1 MSTIKVIA
9 PLSPAGEF
17 PIADANNIS
26 LGSGGNTPKSGSVA
40 AAVSE
45 LQQELGITAGVE
57 GSVSAKLDYVK
68 DNLDSKTS
76 TTEITDTI
84 NEALTELKSLL
95 GNTTDNPSLFTALK
109 DLADDLNTLQEY
121 IGRDTTEGLTKVLD
135 TIYTRTGTLV
145 ECLGDT
151 DEGIIGYINAMV
163 SSIDSLLTKFE
174 SSIGSTNANFS
185 SLTENLLNKFGSFE
199 SAVNESLDSLTNTVS
214 DIVEDNEG
222 VLLAA
227 LGVSGDEN
235 VKGLIDNLTG
245 KVDTLTDSVG
255 TDVSSAVGTINA
267 NLGTY
272 DEGKNVKTTIEDE
285 SNSIKEALSDLRSHM
300 NTMLPPTLDV
310 EHSGGDSVYQ
320 YNLALDLTITAKVNR
335 PLEDPLALYINGTPI
350 EYDEHYGFNGST
362 YRASWQVTCPDK
374 TALPYKAQ
382 ATVQIVNKNDS
393 RLVYNEKV
401 VNCTFGAMIY
411 TWVGTK
417 NNIIPGTGSQTQNKL
432 SAGHPG
438 NISFICT
445 DQYCYYACPVS
456 YGEPTFSVG
465 GQVGGFT
472 RLTETQMIGELSY
485 NIYRSNQA
493 QLNSVTVNIK

>member
-174 SSIGSTNANFS
+174 SSISFS
-185 SLTENLLNKFGSFE
+185 RVSIAFLLSIISAASFIP
-199 SAVNESLDSLTNTVS
+199 SVIVS
-214 DIVEDNEG
+214 
-222 VLLAA
+222 
-227 LGVSGDEN
+227 
-235 VKGLIDNLTG
+235 
-245 KVDTLTDSVG
+245 
-255 TDVSSAVGTINA
+255 
-267 NLGTY
+267 
-272 DEGKNVKTTIEDE
+272 
-285 SNSIKEALSDLRSHM
+285 ALSPIYSAAPAFRRTAFLLCPFSPLRILRVISAFSAG
-300 NTMLPPTLDV
+300 LPPRRSSRV
-310 EHSGGDSVYQ
+310 QYAKPNCSGV
-320 YNLALDLTITAKVNR
+320 
-335 PLEDPLALYINGTPI
+335 
-350 EYDEHYGFNGST
+350 
-362 YRASWQVTCPDK
+362 
-374 TALPYKAQ
+374 
-382 ATVQIVNKNDS
+382 
-393 RLVYNEKV
+393 
-401 VNCTFGAMIY
+401 
-411 TWVGTK
+411 
-417 NNIIPGTGSQTQNKL
+417 
-432 SAGHPG
+432 
-438 NISFICT
+438 IS
-445 DQYCYYACPVS
+445 
-456 YGEPTFSVG
+456 
-465 GQVGGFT
+465 
-472 RLTETQMIGELSY
+472 
-485 NIYRSNQA
+485 
-493 QLNSVTVNIK
+493 